1 MCLKDLLG
9 WEILFLDLNK
19 IALKAASIFTG
30 IKSKGEKRGD
40 YLYMYIC
47 ARV

>member
-19 IALKAASIFTG
+19 IAVKAASIFKG
-30 IKSKGEKRGD
+30 IKSKGENRGI
-40 YLYMYIC
+40 YIYVYTHMYI
-47 ARV
+47 